1 MRKSFA
7 TPRSTPQ
14 SDSSSQI
21 ENLFSKAGSDVQ
33 GIEISSS
40 NEAMNEIEGL
50 CQKINSNNEWDEQV
64 SGMRHG
70 MALVNGGALEYDCF
84 VRNLSRL
91 HDGLASAATNMRS
104 ALVKASC
111 LFISQLAREL
121 GSQFEICGD
130 FITPLAPQL
139 SHGTQIISNSCKYA
153 ILNISKYCPSRRIL
167 ASVLDLCASRGA
179 HQKAVAAESL
189 SIILSHWPVEAIG
202 TNWPRLLASLQ
213 KLLCDASPNVRSFAR
228 KSAKALQLI
237 SPQKSKEFLSKLDQ
251 RTRKAISEEAD
262 TVIREPRVDPPKR
275 RAPSAPSTSSSA
287 RKPKSFKSIK
297 KETDPI
303 RSPKSKTIEKEDPFT
318 LIEGQERVFISI
330 IKEYIDDGNSREL
343 FPHMK
348 DVSLNILKCCSNQLP
363 AISVSSLAVLHD
375 LIQLFPAFF
384 EPNLPLVISI
394 LLNQS
399 VNGCPRAISNAEI
412 ILQELPQHFNV
423 NDILRILINSD
434 PSLSLLHFIS
444 NLAEQSNVDYE
455 DQNICFCLLSN
466 ASKCSSF
473 DENKKTQQIAAQII
487 GRVFV
492 ENEDAFNAFVDTLSQ
507 SEIMVFQALIK
518 PYFPTIELQQA
529 AIDVPQ
535 YSSKDAKESLAEIQH
550 VIQTAEEGREWN
562 LARTRIYTE
571 LNQALLESKS
581 EVNTALIIAEK
592 ALHYRGFEGFEKMFP
607 GIIYNARGT
616 YSKIAEISLTM
627 ILHGVELDVLLR
639 ALQPCNKSDNP
650 VIAKNSIDY
659 QTKII
664 STISKNALKPLIP
677 LLIPTL
683 VETLKNK
690 EPQIRKSTVLCYV
703 ELCVVMG
710 SEMNQYINQ
719 LEKPQIKLI
728 KIFLT
733 RRTGK

>member
-1 MRKSFA
+1 MRKTFT

-21 ENLFSKAGSDVQ
+21 EILFSKAGSDIQ
-33 GIEISSS
+33 GIEISSP
-40 NEAMNEIEGL
+40 NEAMNEIEEL
-50 CQKINSNNEWDEQV
+50 CQKICSTNEWDEQV

-130 FITPLAPQL
+130 YISPLAPQL
-139 SHGTQIISNSCKYA
+139 SNGTQIIANCCKYT
-153 ILNISKYCPSRRIL
+153 ILNISKYCPSRKIL
-167 ASVLDLCASRGA
+167 ASVIDLSSSRGA
-179 HQKAVAAESL
+179 NQKAAAAESF

-213 KLLCDASPNVRSFAR
+213 KLLSDASPNVRSFAR

-237 SPQKSKEFLSKLDQ
+237 SPQKSKEFLAKLDQ

-262 TVIREPRVDPPKR
+262 TVIREPRVEISKR
-275 RAPSAPSTSSSA
+275 RAPSAPSSS
-287 RKPKSFKSIK
+287 RKIKSTKPIK
-297 KETDPI
+297 KEKDLI
-303 RSPKSKTIEKEDPFT
+303 RSSKSENIEKKEDPFT
-318 LIEGQERVFISI
+318 LAEGQERVFVSI
-330 IKEYIDDGNSREL
+330 IKEYTDDGNSREL

-348 DVSLNILKCCSNQLP
+348 DISLNILKCCANESP

-375 LIQLFPAFF
+375 LIQIFSSFF
-384 EPNLPLVISI
+384 EPNLPLVVNI

-399 VNGCPRAISNAEI
+399 VKGCPRAISNAEI

-423 NDILRILINSD
+423 NDILKVLVNSD

-444 NLAEQSNVDYE
+444 NLAEQRNVDFE
-455 DQNICFCLLSN
+455 DQTNCFCFLSN
-466 ASKCSSF
+466 AFKCASF
-473 DENKKTQQIAAQII
+473 DNNKKTQQIAAQII
-487 GRVFV
+487 GRVFA
-492 ENEDAFNAFVDTLSQ
+492 ENEDAFNAYTDTLSQ
-507 SEIMVFQALIK
+507 SEINSFQSLIK

-529 AIDVPQ
+529 TIDVPQ
-535 YSSKDAKESLAEIQH
+535 YSAKEAKESLAEIQH
-550 VIQTAEEGREWN
+550 VIETAEEGREWN
-562 LARTRIYTE
+562 LARARIYTE
-571 LNQALLESKS
+571 LNQALLQSTN

-592 ALHYRGFEGFEKMFP
+592 ALHFRGFEGFEKIFP
-607 GIIYNARGT
+607 GIIYNARGPL
-616 YSKIAEISLTM
+616 SKIAEISLTM

-639 ALQPCNKSDNP
+639 ALQPCNKSENP

-677 LLIPTL
+677 VLIPTL

-690 EPQIRKSTVLCYV
+690 LPQIRKATVLCYV

-710 SEMNQYINQ
+710 SDMNQYLKQ
-719 LEKPQIKLI
+719 LEKPQQKLI

>member
-21 ENLFSKAGSDVQ
+21 EMLFAKAGSDIQ
-33 GIEISSS
+33 GIEISSP
-40 NEAMNEIEGL
+40 NEAMNEIEEL
-50 CQKINSNNEWDEQV
+50 CQKIQSTNEWDEQV

-84 VRNLSRL
+84 VRNLSKL

-167 ASVLDLCASRGA
+167 ASVIDLSSSRGA
-179 HQKAVAAESL
+179 NQKAVAAECF

-213 KLLCDASPNVRSFAR
+213 KLLADASPNVRSFAR

-262 TVIREPRVDPPKR
+262 TVIREPRVEISKR
-275 RAPSAPSTSSSA
+275 RAPSAPSSA
-287 RKPKSFKSIK
+287 RKIKSTKTTK
-297 KETDPI
+297 KETDLI
-303 RSPKSKTIEKEDPFT
+303 RPSKSENIEKEDPFIM
-318 LIEGQERVFISI
+318 IEGQERVFISI
-330 IKEYIDDGNSREL
+330 VKEYTDDGNSREL

-348 DVSLNILKCCSNQLP
+348 DISLNILKCCSNESP

-375 LIQLFPAFF
+375 LIQIFPSFF
-384 EPNLPLVISI
+384 EPNLPLVVNI

-399 VNGCPRAISNAEI
+399 VSGCPRAISNAEI
-412 ILQELPQHFNV
+412 ILQELPQHFDV
-423 NDILRILINSD
+423 NDILKLLINSN

-444 NLAEQSNVDYE
+444 NLAEQPKVDFE
-455 DQNICFCLLSN
+455 DQTICFCFLSN
-466 ASKCSSF
+466 ASKCASF
-473 DENKKTQQIAAQII
+473 DTNKKTQQIAAQII
-487 GRVFV
+487 GRVFA
-492 ENEDAFNAFVDTLSQ
+492 ENEDAFNSYTDTLSQ
-507 SEIMVFQALIK
+507 SEINSFQLLIK

-529 AIDVPQ
+529 TIEVPQ
-535 YSSKDAKESLAEIQH
+535 YSSKEAKESLAEIQH
-550 VIQTAEEGREWN
+550 VIETAEEGREWN
-562 LARTRIYTE
+562 LARARIYTE
-571 LNQALLESKS
+571 LNQALLQSND

-592 ALHYRGFEGFEKMFP
+592 ALHFRGFEGFEKLFP
-607 GIIYNARGT
+607 GIIFNARGPL
-616 YSKIAEISLTM
+616 SKIAEISLTM

-677 LLIPTL
+677 VLIPTL

-690 EPQIRKSTVLCYV
+690 VPQIRKATVLCYV

-710 SEMNQYINQ
+710 SEMNQYLKQ
-719 LEKPQIKLI
+719 LEKPQQKLI